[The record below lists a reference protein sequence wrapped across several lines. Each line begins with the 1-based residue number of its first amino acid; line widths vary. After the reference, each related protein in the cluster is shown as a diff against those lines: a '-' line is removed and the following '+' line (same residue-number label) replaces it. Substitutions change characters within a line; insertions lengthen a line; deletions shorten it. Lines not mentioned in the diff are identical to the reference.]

1 MEPESFLNPFVVAY
15 LLIIAG
21 GQIGLAF
28 WRRRER
34 ERRQGRRRAAGL
46 PDDVI
51 LNTATRLETIRH
63 EAWVEAA
70 VLAIT
75 VVVAPFLLWVAA
87 YGYEGARNGLG
98 VVFAIFLFWV
108 LFTGSDVGK
117 AFLGGLSFR
126 TLLAFNPPFQVGDR
140 VTLNGHAGKVTDI
153 GLFHVRLV
161 TPDDDLVSIPT
172 AGLWGETLVSANAG
186 DRASLCVMP
195 FHLAPFATKDQR
207 QRAEDALWDAIQ
219 ASTFFDFTKPMQ
231 IYVDQTEN
239 AIGLTAK
246 AYAAST
252 YDEPLFKSD
261 VARTFLD
268 WAADSGIPLA
278 STRWREERK
287 RIPAR
292 VRRKR

>member
-1 MEPESFLNPFVVAY
+1 MGLPDFTNLFVVVY

-21 GQIGLAF
+21 AQIGLAF
-28 WRRRER
+28 WRRHER
-34 ERRQGRRRAAGL
+34 KRKKARRRAAGL

-51 LNTATRLETIRH
+51 LNTKTRLKTIRR
-63 EAWVEAA
+63 ESSVEAA
-70 VLAIT
+70 VLAFT
-75 VVVAPFLLWVAA
+75 VIVVPFLLWLAA
-87 YGYEGARNGLG
+87 APYPEVRDGLG
-98 VVFAIFLFWV
+98 VVFLVVLFWV

-172 AGLWGETLVSANAG
+172 GSLWGETLVSANAG
-186 DRASLCVMP
+186 DGASLCVMP
-195 FHLAPFATKDQR
+195 FHLAPFATKAQR
-207 QRAEDALWDAIQ
+207 QEAEDALWDAIQ

-231 IYVDQTEN
+231 IYVDQTDT

-246 AYAAST
+246 AYVANT
-252 YDEPLFKSD
+252 YNEPLFKSD

-268 WAADSGIPLA
+268 WVADNSVPLA
-278 STRWREERK
+278 STEPQEAPREHRPTHEEG
-287 RIPAR
+287 
-292 VRRKR
+292 